1 MSDHQPVRMVA
12 AKAIKEVINQ
22 GQSLSQILPQF
33 SQQVAPRDRSLL
45 QELCYGTLR
54 WYFRLSSCSKQL
66 LEKPLKS
73 KDADIFALI
82 LLGLYQLV
90 YTRVPAHA
98 AISETVSACQTLKK
112 NWAKGLVNGVL
123 RQFQRQQQ
131 QLLEQAD
138 LTPETLT
145 SHPDWLR
152 ELLVHHWPDHWQ
164 QIIEANNS
172 HPPMTLRVN
181 LNKTTREEFIN
192 RCDQA
197 NIETTPCRFAQSAVT
212 LKQPTPV
219 QQIPGFNEGLVS
231 VQDEA
236 AQLSATLLDLQP
248 GQRVLD
254 ACAAPGGKTCHIL
267 EMEPELA
274 EVIALDL
281 DSQRLSKVK
290 ENLHRLDLNCQVI
303 AGDASKPFS
312 WWDGREFDRILLDAP
327 CSATGVIRRHPDIK
341 VLRRPEDID
350 NLAETQHSILSSL
363 WQLLKPGGR
372 LVYATCSVIPEENA
386 EVVLNFLENHAD
398 AALSPI
404 NANWGIETGTGRQ
417 LLPQV
422 EGQDGFFYA
431 CLLKT

>member
-66 LEKPLKS
+66 LSKPLKS

-90 YTRVPAHA
+90 YTRIPAHA
-98 AISETVSACQTLKK
+98 AIGETVGACQLLKK

-138 LTPETLT
+138 QTPETLT

-152 ELLVHHWPDHWQ
+152 ELLIHHWPDHWP

-181 LNKTTREEFIN
+181 LSKITRDDFLSQCNE
-192 RCDQA
+192 A
-197 NIETTPCRFAQSAVT
+197 GIEATPCQFAKSAVT
-212 LKQPTPV
+212 LKQPVPV
-219 QQIPGFNEGLVS
+219 LKIPGFSEGLVS

-254 ACAAPGGKTCHIL
+254 ACAAPGGKTCHII
-267 EMEPELA
+267 ETQPELA
-274 EVIALDL
+274 EVIALDV
-281 DSQRLSKVK
+281 DGQRLGKVK
-290 ENLHRLDLNCQVI
+290 ENLHRLDLNCQVVE
-303 AGDASKPFS
+303 GDASKPLS

-341 VLRRPEDID
+341 LLRRPDDID
-350 NLAETQHSILSSL
+350 NLAVTQQSILTAL

-386 EVVLNFLENHAD
+386 EVVLDFLENQAD

-404 NANWGIETGTGRQ
+404 DTNWGIDTGTGRQ
-417 LLPQV
+417 LLPQIN
-422 EGQDGFFYA
+422 GHDGFFYA